1 MEILGNNIDKNGAGY
16 GIIKMKYS
24 KDIWDLE
31 KLGMIHNHELMN
43 VDYASLK

>member
-24 KDIWDLE
+24 KDI
-31 KLGMIHNHELMN
+31 
-43 VDYASLK
+43 